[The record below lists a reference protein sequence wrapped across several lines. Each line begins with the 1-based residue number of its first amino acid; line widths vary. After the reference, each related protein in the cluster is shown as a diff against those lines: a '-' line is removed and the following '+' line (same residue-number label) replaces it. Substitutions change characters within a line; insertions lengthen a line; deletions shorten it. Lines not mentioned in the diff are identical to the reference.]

1 MKCRGAIIY
10 YNYVQA
16 ISPDYKEIFLLIAAS
31 LIAQLVESTCN
42 SGDPG
47 LIPGSGRSAGKG
59 IGYPL

>member
-31 LIAQLVESTCN
+31 LIAQLVKNPPAIQE
-42 SGDPG
+42 
-47 LIPGSGRSAGKG
+47 IPV
-59 IGYPL
+59 